1 MLRKLR
7 VLFVALLL
15 VPALVSNASAFTTA
29 ADDAG
34 LNPSKPKA
42 GWCWIYAGGVWY
54 VYPC

>member
-7 VLFVALLL
+7 VLFVALLV
-15 VPALVSNASAFTTA
+15 VPALVSNAYAFTTA

-42 GWCWIYAGGVWY
+42 GVCWIFAGGFWY
-54 VYPC
+54 PVPC

>member
-15 VPALVSNASAFTTA
+15 VPALVSNAYAFTTA

-42 GWCWIYAGGVWY
+42 GVCWINVGGVWY
-54 VYPC
+54 HYPC

>member
-7 VLFVALLL
+7 VLYVALLL
-15 VPALVSNASAFTTA
+15 VPALVSNAYAFTTA

-42 GWCWIYAGGVWY
+42 GVCWINVGGVWY
-54 VYPC
+54 HYPC